1 MNASVKAST
10 LEPLLHPGDAAK
22 ILNVS
27 MSWLAKA
34 RLSGEGPRFVKIGRA
49 VQPARVHQGT
59 DAGIDK
65 RAVVERVNRQRRE
78 SPHPR
83 ALALFLNQRNDR
95 LSLYINIHQDE

>member
-10 LEPLLHPGDAAK
+10 LDPLLHPGDAAK

-49 VQPARVHQGT
+49 VRYLEPSL
-59 DAGIDK
+59 
-65 RAVVERVNRQRRE
+65 RE
-78 SPHPR
+78 
-83 ALALFLNQRNDR
+83 
-95 LSLYINIHQDE
+95 YIKGRTRGSTSEQ